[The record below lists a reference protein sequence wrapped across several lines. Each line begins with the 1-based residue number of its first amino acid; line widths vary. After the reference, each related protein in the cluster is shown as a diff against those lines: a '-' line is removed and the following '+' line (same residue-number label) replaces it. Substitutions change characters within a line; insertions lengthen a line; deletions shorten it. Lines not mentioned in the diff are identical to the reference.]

1 MIALETLG
9 RFGPLERLELYF
21 ERHLER
27 RLDAVLLQ
35 QVHNHLSQPVCLG
48 SQTAC
53 TNIIAHCGIHWGC
66 CTPRC
71 CQLAVEADAAACD
84 CCYGY

>member
-35 QVHNHLSQPVCLG
+35 QVHNHLSPAGVPRQPD
-48 SQTAC
+48 SM
-53 TNIIAHCGIHWGC
+53 H
-66 CTPRC
+66 
-71 CQLAVEADAAACD
+71 
-84 CCYGY
+84 

>member
-35 QVHNHLSQPVCLG
+35 QVHNHLSQPSQCASAARACANSSLWDPLG
-48 SQTAC
+48 LLHASVLSASS
-53 TNIIAHCGIHWGC
+53 
-66 CTPRC
+66 
-71 CQLAVEADAAACD
+71 
-84 CCYGY
+84 